1 MMREGKRCVI
11 YVRVSTEMQVDGFS
25 LDAQKNVLKKFVER
39 EGMNLVNMYE
49 DAGKSGKSIE
59 GRPAFTQLLSDI
71 ANGLQIDYIVV
82 YKLSRFGRNAADIL
96 NSLEFIQS
104 YDINLI
110 ASEEGID
117 SSQTSGKLLISV
129 LSAVSEI
136 ERENILEQTMNGRKE
151 KARQGGWNGGF
162 APYGYSLVNGE
173 LVINEDEAETV
184 RKIFDLYVNTNKG
197 RAGIAKELNLQGI
210 AKVIRQNGTL
220 NLWRDT
226 TVGRI
231 IDNPVYIG
239 KIAFGRRTKQK
250 VKGTKNQYRMVKS
263 KEYICEEGRH
273 EPIIDMETWEKA
285 RKKHE
290 TNARYPNPAEAH
302 RTHLLSGLLRC
313 PECGGPLVI
322 NKTMWHLQ
330 DGTSRYYYDYRC
342 NYHGGYRGYN
352 CTHNGRILKDEIES
366 YVINIVKNLINNEEF
381 IKKINEQL
389 STKVDTTDLKST
401 KDNYKKKLS
410 QTIKSKELLE
420 EQIDGLTASPNFK
433 EKVYA
438 DMTKRLYKMYDTIEE
453 LENNISDLELKIKG
467 LESDS
472 IAPENIYSFIN
483 TFNEVFDEMTD
494 EEKRK
499 LIKLLIDKITFTLDG
514 KIDKIY
520 LKFVINKDGKLFS
533 ELDMHKTK
541 YSIDYVMDTKGDI
554 SLFIPEP
561 KPITDEKNKKEIKT
575 QRVILKKEKVTYK
588 MIKDFILENFSLKA
602 RTSYIAEVKR
612 KYGIK
617 MINVRSTEETQA
629 RAKHPTEAMTRAIE
643 AALVHFKLINQDQI
657 TD

>member
-1 MMREGKRCVI
+1 MMREGKRCAV

-39 EGMNLVNMYE
+39 EGMTMVNMYE

-59 GRPAFTQLLSDI
+59 GRPAFSQLLSDI
-71 ANGLQIDYIVV
+71 ANGLMIDYVVV

-110 ASEEGID
+110 ATEEGID

-162 APYGYSLVNGE
+162 APYGYTLENGK
-173 LVINEDEAETV
+173 LIINEEEAETV
-184 RKIFDLYVNTNKG
+184 RKIFDMYVNTNKG

-210 AKVIRQNGTL
+210 EKVIRQNGTL

-226 TVGRI
+226 TINNILR
-231 IDNPVYIG
+231 NPIYIG
-239 KIAFGRRTKQK
+239 MIAFGRRKKEK
-250 VKGTKNQYRMVKS
+250 VKGTKNQYRMVHTKD
-263 KEYICEEGRH
+263 YICEKGHH
-273 EPIIDMETWEKA
+273 EAIIDMETWEKA
-285 RKKHE
+285 RKKQE
-290 TNARYPNPAEAH
+290 ANARHPNPDEAH
-302 RTHLLSGLLRC
+302 RIHLLSGLLKC
-313 PECGGPLVI
+313 PACGASMAV
-322 NKTMWHLQ
+322 NKTMWQTQ
-330 DGTSRYYYDYRC
+330 DGTKRYYYDYRC
-342 NYHGGYRGYN
+342 SHRGGYRGYD
-352 CTHNGRILKDEIES
+352 CTHNGRILTTEIEP
-366 YVINIVKNLINNEEF
+366 YVISIVKNLINNEEF
-381 IKKINEQL
+381 IEAINEQL
-389 STKVDTTDLKST
+389 NTKVDTSGLKAT
-401 KDNYKKKLS
+401 KENYKKKLS

-420 EQIDGLTASPNFK
+420 EQIDNLTASPNFK
-433 EKVYA
+433 EKVYN
-438 DMTKRLYKMYDTIEE
+438 DMTKRLYKLYDVIEE
-453 LENNISDLELKIKG
+453 LETSISDLELKIKG

-472 IAPENIYSFIN
+472 IAPENVYSFIRM
-483 TFNEVFDEMTD
+483 FNEVFDQMN
-494 EEKRK
+494 EEERRK

-514 KIDKIY
+514 RIDKIY

-541 YSIDYVMDTKGDI
+541 YSVDYTIDTAGDI
-554 SLFIPEP
+554 SLFIPES
-561 KPITDEKNKKEIKT
+561 KPVKKGKVIKT
-575 QRVILKKEKVTYK
+575 QRVVLKKEKVTYK

-602 RTSYIAEVKR
+602 HTSYIAEVKR